1 MGPVVRHHVVRR
13 VGGVEA
19 GPGRADR
26 GRGNLRAIEQART
39 FVRMVMLSGT
49 GDRPL
54 RIHDREVSQDVS
66 QNLLKPVPNSIFCSA
81 WAYKYKY
88 KA

>member
-26 GRGNLRAIEQART
+26 GRGNLRAIEPAR
-39 FVRMVMLSGT
+39 FFCPG
-49 GDRPL
+49 GDAVEYRRPGL
-54 RIHDREVSQDVS
+54 RNHDREIYTARS
-66 QNLLKPVPNSIFCSA
+66 L
-81 WAYKYKY
+81 
-88 KA
+88 